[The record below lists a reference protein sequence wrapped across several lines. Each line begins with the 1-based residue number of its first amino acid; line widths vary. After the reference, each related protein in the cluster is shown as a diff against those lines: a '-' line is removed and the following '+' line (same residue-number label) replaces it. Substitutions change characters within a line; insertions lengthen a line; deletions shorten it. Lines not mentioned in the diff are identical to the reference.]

1 MYQDRTNGFN
11 PEKFLSAQRGET
23 GYSSYDTAL
32 AEIRSGNKVSHWIWY
47 VFPQLRGLGK
57 TDLSWNY
64 GITGIEEAREYLAH
78 PVLGARLLEI
88 TEALYRQEGR
98 AIDILHSPDDKKVRS
113 CMTLFLLASPET
125 EIFQKVLDKFY
136 KGRKDGLTLSLLNLS
151 VTE

>member
-64 GITGIEEAREYLAH
+64 GITGIEEARE
-78 PVLGARLLEI
+78 
-88 TEALYRQEGR
+88 
-98 AIDILHSPDDKKVRS
+98 
-113 CMTLFLLASPET
+113 
-125 EIFQKVLDKFY
+125 
-136 KGRKDGLTLSLLNLS
+136 
-151 VTE
+151 